1 VKILFLCHE
10 FPIASYAG
18 TLRVLHSL
26 EPLARKYGHEITL
39 LAFKLE
45 GKTYPD
51 LSRFCKTETVELKN
65 WPGVKAPLAAFAN
78 IVGGRNMA
86 YSSKM
91 ASRFC
96 SLMTEN
102 QYDLLVIDHPVML
115 GYARGLAIPKVLLEA
130 FELAEIAKMNLKD
143 ETNRFL
149 KPARWLYYRQMTNYA
164 DKYEIVDKIIAVSK
178 NQKETVLSHR
188 PDLDIEIIPTGIDP
202 EYFKPQEPE
211 AEYPNLII
219 TGTMS
224 FPSNERAVLNFY
236 RNVFPLVRDKV
247 PGVKLYIAGSGP
259 GKELLTLAGDP
270 SVAVTGYLEDLRP
283 TISRAWVAVA
293 PLQEGFGQKIRV
305 LQLLAMGKTIVATPL
320 AAQGLEVTPGKNI
333 VIAEKPETMAKNIED
348 LMHDPALR
356 QQIGAEARKLAETTY
371 NWDELTARLNE
382 VFEEAVKKN
391 TKARELTS

>member
-26 EPLARKYGHEITL
+26 EPLAGEYGHEITL
-39 LAFKLE
+39 LAFKMD

-51 LSRFCKTETVELKN
+51 LGRFCKTETVELKN
-65 WPGVKAPLAAFAN
+65 WPGAKAPLAAFTN

-96 SLMTEN
+96 ALMTEN

-115 GYARGLAIPKVLLEA
+115 DYARGLAIPKVLLEA

-149 KPARWLYYRQMTNYA
+149 KPARWLYYRQMKHYA
-164 DKYEIVDKIIAVSK
+164 DKYAIVDKIIAVSQK
-178 NQKETVLSHR
+178 QKEIVLSHR
-188 PDLDIEIIPTGIDP
+188 PDLDIEVIPTGIDT
-202 EYFKPQEPE
+202 EYFKPQKPE

-224 FPSNERAVLNFY
+224 FPSNQRAVLDFY
-236 RNVFPLVRDKV
+236 HNVFPLVRDKV
-247 PGVKLYIAGSGP
+247 PGVKLFIAGSGP
-259 GKELLTLAGDP
+259 GKELLKLAAYP
-270 SVAVTGYLEDLRP
+270 SVVVTGYLEDLRP

-293 PLQEGFGQKIRV
+293 PLNEGFGQKIRV

-333 VIAEKPETMAKNIED
+333 IIAEKPEAMAKKIEE

-371 NWDELTARLNE
+371 NWDKLTARLNE
-382 VFEEAVKKN
+382 VFGEAVKKN

>member
-18 TLRVLHSL
+18 TLRVLHSI
-26 EPLARKYGHEITL
+26 EPLAVKYRHEITL

-51 LSRFCKTETVELKN
+51 VSRFCKTETVELKN
-65 WPGVKAPLAAFAN
+65 WPGVKAPLAALSNFL
-78 IVGGRNMA
+78 GGRGMA

-96 SLMTEN
+96 SIMSEN

-115 GYARGLAIPKVLLEA
+115 TYTGGLAIPKVLLEA

-143 ETNRFL
+143 EANRFL
-149 KPARWLYYRQMTNYA
+149 KLARWLYYRQMSNYA
-164 DKYEIVDKIIAVSK
+164 ERYATVDKIIAVSQK
-178 NQKETVLSHR
+178 QKETVLSHR
-188 PDLDIEIIPTGIDP
+188 PDLDIEVIPTGIDTDYLRPQGP
-202 EYFKPQEPE
+202 EDLS
-211 AEYPNLII
+211 PNLII

-236 RNVFPLVRDKV
+236 NNVFPLVRDKV

-259 GKELLTLAGDP
+259 GKGLLKLAADP
-270 SVAVTGYLEDLRP
+270 SVVVTGYLEDLRP
-283 TISRAWVAVA
+283 AISRAWAAVA
-293 PLQEGFGQKIRV
+293 PLNEGFGQKIRV
-305 LQLLAMGKTIVATPL
+305 LQLLAMGKAVVATPL

-333 VIAEKPETMAKNIED
+333 IIAEKPEAMAKKIAE

-356 QQIGAEARKLAETTY
+356 QQIGAEARKLAETAY
-371 NWDELTARLNE
+371 NWEKLTERLNE
-382 VFEEAVKKN
+382 VFEEAVKKE
-391 TKARELTS
+391 R